1 MYFETALKA
10 FNHVADIVNGK
21 AEPTQVI
28 EITNRSPL
36 NSIKKI
42 NNVLVKYKMNTD
54 RKSVV

>member
-21 AEPTQVI
+21 AEPTQVV
-28 EITNRSPL
+28 EITNQPPL

-42 NNVLVKYKMNTD
+42 NNVLIKY
-54 RKSVV
+54 